1 MIHRRALLAALA
13 AAPAAACATLPG
25 ASRPLRVASFNI
37 WHDRDDWPARLPLIV
52 ETLRAADSDV
62 IGLQEVLEDAATGL
76 PNQADTIAAALGGYE
91 VRFMSTDAE
100 GAPRRYGNA
109 ILSRL
114 PILETAARKL
124 EPLDDWRTAL
134 RVRVGFDGRPVDVV
148 NTHFHHTAEGAAI
161 RARQAADLL
170 GWIGEGGP
178 PLIVMGDFNA
188 PLEDLGLAGLA
199 ASPRFVSALPAGAAP
214 TTLNTHEGHAARV
227 IDHVFVERDAFDVV
241 SAHVTG
247 TQDVDGVWPS
257 DHYAVEAVVRL
268 KSRAPERP

>member
-1 MIHRRALLAALA
+1 MMDRRALLVALA
-13 AAPAAACATLPG
+13 AAPAAACATLRG
-25 ASRPLRVASFNI
+25 GSRPLRLATFNI
-37 WHDRDDWPARLPLIV
+37 WHDREDWAARLPLIV
-52 ETLRAADSDV
+52 QTLRAADADV

-76 PNQADTIAAALGGYE
+76 PNQADTIAAALGGYQ

-109 ILSRL
+109 VLSRL
-114 PILETAARKL
+114 PILQTHTRKL
-124 EPLDDWRTAL
+124 PPLDDYRTAL
-134 RVRVGFDGRPVDVV
+134 RVGVDFDGRPVDVV

-170 GWIGEGGP
+170 SWIGDEDA

-188 PLEDLGLAGLA
+188 PLEDAGLAGLA
-199 ASPRFVSALPAGAAP
+199 ASSRFSSALPAGAAP
-214 TTLNTHEGHAARV
+214 TTLNTNEGHTARV

-241 SAHVTG
+241 SARVTG
-247 TQDVDGVWPS
+247 TADVDGVWPS

-268 KSRAPERP
+268 KS